1 MRKRLVVARHTST
14 IHKDDQVR
22 VIAGRDKGKSG
33 RVLSVDLAKKRITV
47 EHAGMIKRHT
57 RPDPGKN
64 VKGGILER
72 EGGIAISNVMLLCPS
87 CNKHARV
94 GHKIL
99 SDGTKVRVCKRC
111 DTTLE
116 SK

>member
-1 MRKRLVVARHTST
+1 MRKRQEVVRHTSS
-14 IHKDDQVR
+14 IRKDDQVR

-33 RVLSVDLAKKRITV
+33 RVLFVDLAKKRITV

-87 CNKHARV
+87 CNKHTRV

-99 SDGTKVRVCKRC
+99 ADGTKVRICRRC

-116 SK
+116 K

>member
-1 MRKRLVVARHTST
+1 MKKRIEAPRHTSS
-14 IHKDDQVR
+14 IRKNDEVR

-57 RPDPGKN
+57 RPNPGKN

-72 EGGIAISNVMLLCPS
+72 EGSIAISNVMLLCPS
-87 CNKHARV
+87 CNKGTRV
-94 GHKIL
+94 GHKVL
-99 SDGTKVRVCKRC
+99 ADGTKIRVCKRC
-111 DTTLE
+111 DGTLE
-116 SK
+116 K